1 MLFQLSYIPTGA
13 ARGANRSQSVE
24 RALALMLLTLQC
36 MNTDSSVDAR
46 LSYLEAES
54 VLGPFL
60 TCKDVSVRN
69 DEDGDLGQLDG
80 IVVDAEARQVRYL
93 VVAAG
98 GIFSRRR
105 YLLPFSPTRVD
116 ANRHALCV
124 DAHKT
129 DLVRCEKFER
139 RAFHRFSDDDLVS
152 ALFAG
157 AQ

>member
-1 MLFQLSYIPTGA
+1 
-13 ARGANRSQSVE
+13 
-24 RALALMLLTLQC
+24 MLLTLRC
-36 MNTDSSVDAR
+36 MSTDSNHDAQ

-80 IVVDAEARQVRYL
+80 IVVDAVARQVRYL

-98 GIFSRRR
+98 GLFSRRR

-116 ANRHALCV
+116 ASRHALCV

-129 DLVRCEKFER
+129 DLVRCEKFEP
-139 RAFHRFSDDDLVS
+139 RAFHRFSDDDLVN

-157 AQ
+157 VQ

>member
-1 MLFQLSYIPTGA
+1 MS
-13 ARGANRSQSVE
+13 
-24 RALALMLLTLQC
+24 
-36 MNTDSSVDAR
+36 TDSNDDAR

-129 DLVRCEKFER
+129 DLACCERFEPG
-139 RAFHRFSDDDLVS
+139 AFHRFSDNDLVN

-157 AQ
+157 AH

>member
-1 MLFQLSYIPTGA
+1 MPPTSPSLKLDCWQI
-13 ARGANRSQSVE
+13 GANRPQGVE
-24 RALALMLLTLQC
+24 RALALMLLTLRC

-80 IVVDAEARQVRYL
+80 IVVDAKARQVRYL

-129 DLVRCEKFER
+129 DLVRCEVR
-139 RAFHRFSDDDLVS
+139 TAHSTASRTTS
-152 ALFAG
+152 
-157 AQ
+157 